1 MAQTPIIL
9 LAMDYLLKGD
19 GLAPS
24 TAVTEALAACAA
36 LRDFTADADEEG
48 GGTPEWAA
56 DLELLPRETVLA
68 NVEARIERLLETGEN
83 SEQGIRRFISIFQ
96 AASGATSMTNGI
108 LDSAAALKAFKS
120 FTDFGPNINNI
131 QDLVTGGKTGSFPG
145 GAMALT
151 KLGDGLKGVGSM
163 YDSSSLANMGKASSL
178 IQNLSSQGAL
188 PASVTERLGNA
199 GIDIDNITS
208 ANESTLKKILSE
220 VQGTD
225 LQNIGTITRFP
236 TGKLGSLGDALSA
249 NKVLP
254 AGALA
259 AIPSAASTAGFSTD
273 SLGGLGS
280 LGSISGLGS
289 MGSVTNLG
297 GSLYKNTS
305 DGDLTYTGDDHIV
318 WDRVNSERRSRGLS
332 SLSDIGSPRPDEG
345 TESVASAGSGDLSS
359 LGTGLE
365 TVAGT
370 GSFSEIG
377 NKLSKVRVPELK
389 HLMAAPPDFST
400 VSDSLKSKFTTIPL
414 PNMSSTEIPGAS
426 REGLAALFSQTG
438 MSPSSSFSIPS
449 IPGHIPKVPSIPGVP
464 SIPLQIP
471 GFAPG
476 GGIDTSL
483 YTKTPDDELTYTGDD
498 YIVWDR
504 VNTERLNRG
513 LPDLAAL
520 GSPRPEGPASPPTA
534 TPNGTPGVFQ
544 MLGTISSEG
553 PILPYLEYLAQV
565 SATLPDE
572 VDVDAVSEALANI
585 QIALDQEEGALVAAG
600 IDLKYPGPTGYM
612 GVTAFAEKLHQIG
625 VDKLNLGLDRFIEEL
640 ALAADSPGGDSVIAA
655 LYEGK
660 NLVA

>member
-1 MAQTPIIL
+1 
-9 LAMDYLLKGD
+9 
-19 GLAPS
+19 
-24 TAVTEALAACAA
+24 
-36 LRDFTADADEEG
+36 
-48 GGTPEWAA
+48 
-56 DLELLPRETVLA
+56 
-68 NVEARIERLLETGEN
+68 
-83 SEQGIRRFISIFQ
+83 
-96 AASGATSMTNGI
+96 
-108 LDSAAALKAFKS
+108 
-120 FTDFGPNINNI
+120 
-131 QDLVTGGKTGSFPG
+131 
-145 GAMALT
+145 
-151 KLGDGLKGVGSM
+151 
-163 YDSSSLANMGKASSL
+163 
-178 IQNLSSQGAL
+178 
-188 PASVTERLGNA
+188 
-199 GIDIDNITS
+199 
-208 ANESTLKKILSE
+208 
-220 VQGTD
+220 
-225 LQNIGTITRFP
+225 
-236 TGKLGSLGDALSA
+236 
-249 NKVLP
+249 
-254 AGALA
+254 
-259 AIPSAASTAGFSTD
+259 
-273 SLGGLGS
+273 
-280 LGSISGLGS
+280 
-289 MGSVTNLG
+289 
-297 GSLYKNTS
+297 
-305 DGDLTYTGDDHIV
+305 
-318 WDRVNSERRSRGLS
+318 
-332 SLSDIGSPRPDEG
+332 
-345 TESVASAGSGDLSS
+345 
-359 LGTGLE
+359 
-365 TVAGT
+365 
-370 GSFSEIG
+370 
-377 NKLSKVRVPELK
+377 
-389 HLMAAPPDFST
+389 
-400 VSDSLKSKFTTIPL
+400 
-414 PNMSSTEIPGAS
+414 MSSTEIPGAS

-464 SIPLQIP
+464 SIPLQIH

-476 GGIDTSL
+476 GGVDTSL